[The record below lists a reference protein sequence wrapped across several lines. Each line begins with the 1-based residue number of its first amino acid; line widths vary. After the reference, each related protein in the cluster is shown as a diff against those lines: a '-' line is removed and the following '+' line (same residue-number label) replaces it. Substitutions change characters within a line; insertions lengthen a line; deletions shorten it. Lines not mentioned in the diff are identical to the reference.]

1 MELLINCCHIHW
13 YDAVCFN
20 AMYAVTLLNNCC
32 RVSVKLKLLVRDTKL
47 EGQTAANEA
56 SNLAKRGC
64 VGFIGPW
71 ASGPTI
77 RVSNLLSIPS
87 IDRALIGFSATS
99 PQLSEDEFSNFL
111 RTKESDAVSSKLMAK
126 LMKGPLFG

>member
-1 MELLINCCHIHW
+1 MH
-13 YDAVCFN
+13 
-20 AMYAVTLLNNCC
+20 AVTLLNNCC
-32 RVSVKLKLLVRDTKL
+32 RVSVKLKLLVRDTKY

-87 IDRALIGFSATS
+87 IDRALIGYSASS
-99 PQLSEDEFSNFL
+99 PQLSEHEFSNFL
-111 RTKESDAVSSKLMAK
+111 RTKQSDAVFSKLMAK
-126 LMKGPLFG
+126 LMKGPSFGLLYSVSARILRII

>member
-1 MELLINCCHIHW
+1 MH
-13 YDAVCFN
+13 
-20 AMYAVTLLNNCC
+20 AVTLLNNCC

-47 EGQTAANEA
+47 EAQTAANEA

>member
-1 MELLINCCHIHW
+1 
-13 YDAVCFN
+13 
-20 AMYAVTLLNNCC
+20 MYALTLLNNCC

-126 LMKGPLFG
+126 LMEGPLFG